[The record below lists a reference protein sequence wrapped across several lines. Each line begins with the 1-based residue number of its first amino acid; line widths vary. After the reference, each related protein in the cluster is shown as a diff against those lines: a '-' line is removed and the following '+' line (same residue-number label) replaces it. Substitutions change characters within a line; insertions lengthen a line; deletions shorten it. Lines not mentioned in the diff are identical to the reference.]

1 MPNKPTP
8 AREYLSELC
17 AQFPDA
23 ATKTLA
29 RKAYA
34 AHPAMWRDLEACR
47 LMLRDIRGNRGNQR
61 RQQTGDKT
69 HFRPN
74 GTPGD
79 PEQFKLPEPLE
90 HFEDWQIR
98 HYDTPGWWLV
108 LSDLHIPYHSVEAI
122 TACLTLAKERQIV
135 GVLLNG
141 DVQDHYQLSR
151 FTKDPTMRTFAAELD
166 DVQAFLAE
174 LRSQFTNAAIVWKLG
189 NHEERFEAYMRLK
202 APELLGVKAFEYR
215 SLTGCDKH
223 RVEMIGDMQPVALGK
238 LLTIHGHEYRQSF
251 ADPVNPARSLF
262 LRARVSAICGH
273 RHRSSSHSQ
282 KDLLDKVITC
292 WSTGCLCNLR
302 PEYMPLNDWNH
313 GAALVELSK
322 DGAFQVENFRVLDGV
337 VYR

>member
-1 MPNKPTP
+1 MPNKPSP

-34 AHPAMWRDLEACR
+34 AHPECWRDLEACR
-47 LMLRDIRGNRGNQR
+47 LMLRDIRGNRGNRR
-61 RQQTGDKT
+61 RQQTGDKA

-98 HYDTPGWWLV
+98 HYDQPGWWLV
-108 LSDLHIPYHSVEAI
+108 LSDLHIPYHDVGAI
-122 TACLTLAKERQIV
+122 TACLRLAKERGVV
-135 GVLLNG
+135 GILLNG
-141 DVQDHYQLSR
+141 DVADHYSQS
-151 FTKDPTMRTFAAELD
+151 FWVTDPRRRDFANEVESVRAF
-166 DVQAFLAE
+166 VQR
-174 LRSQFTNAAIVWKLG
+174 LRGHFPKAVIVWKHG
-189 NHEERFEAYMRLK
+189 NHEERYEAYLKVK
-202 APELLGVKAFEYR
+202 APELLSIDDFEYDR
-215 SLTGCDKH
+215 VMRCPENGIEVVKDK
-223 RVEMIGDMQPVALGK
+223 QPIALGK
-238 LLTIHGHEYRQSF
+238 LLTIHGHEYRSPFQN
-251 ADPVNPARSLF
+251 PVNPARGLF
-262 LRARVSAICGH
+262 LKAKVSALAGH
-273 RHRSSSHSQ
+273 LHQSSSHSE
-282 KDLLDKVITC
+282 KDLADKVVTC
-292 WSTGCLCNLR
+292 WSTGCCCNLR
-302 PEYMPLNDWNH
+302 PDYSPINKWNH